1 MTTRDRTAPDD
12 VVRRLAAEA
21 DALDHAVYDAVASTP
36 TPTLDVPARWLSQAA
51 NYSVLSILIAG
62 VLATVGGHGGRRA
75 AVRGLTAI
83 GATYDLREPDRE
95 ARVRPTPTETFD
107 GHRAARRTDADVGLF
122 PLGAHRVGLRLRGRG
137 DGGSSSSRVSLVR
150 ARNCRGVQPCSHGRA
165 LPK

>member
-1 MTTRDRTAPDD
+1 MTTGDRNAPDD

-36 TPTLDVPARWLSQAA
+36 TPTLDVPARWLSKAA

-62 VLATVGGHGGRRA
+62 V
-75 AVRGLTAI
+75 
-83 GATYDLREPDRE
+83 
-95 ARVRPTPTETFD
+95 
-107 GHRAARRTDADVGLF
+107 RRTDADVGLF
-122 PLGAHRVGLRLRGRG
+122 PLGPHRVGLRLRGRG

-165 LPK
+165 LPE

>member
-36 TPTLDVPARWLSQAA
+36 TPTLDVPARWLSKAA

-83 GATYDLREPDRE
+83 GATSIFANLIVKPVF
-95 ARVRPTPTETFD
+95 ARRRR
-107 GHRAARRTDADVGLF
+107 RAAARAEGHARFLLAEQQRRRHPLRTPSPGRSASTRSRRTDQGL
-122 PLGAHRVGLRLRGRG
+122 PGPGPSTLGA
-137 DGGSSSSRVSLVR
+137 
-150 ARNCRGVQPCSHGRA
+150 GV
-165 LPK
+165 